1 MRKVPYYPLDR
12 INAVYTA
19 SAQNIFSSVFN
30 SGWFIRGN
38 QNNSFEKEFADFCG
52 EKYCIGVGNGL
63 DALSLI
69 LKSYIA
75 LGILKKGDKVVVP
88 ANTFIATWLA
98 VKNAG
103 LEPYPV
109 DVDEKSSLLT
119 VEKLRLA
126 WDENIKA
133 VIVVHLY
140 GLLADMEEF
149 ENFSK
154 EKNFVLIED
163 AAQAHGASRNGRKA
177 GSFGNASAFSFY
189 PTKNLG
195 ALGDAGAVVT
205 SDSKLA
211 NTVRK
216 MGNYGSSK
224 KYVHELAGVNSRLD
238 EIQAA
243 ILSLKLKRLENDNH
257 RRIEIAKIY
266 SEKINNP
273 FLKLPCITN
282 TNEHVFHIFAV
293 HTKYRNELQEH
304 LQKLG
309 VETLVHY
316 PLPPHLQGAFLDC
329 HFGEFPVAEKQSKE
343 TLSLPLFPV
352 MEESEIL
359 QVIDAVNSFSPSL

>member
-19 SAQNIFSSVFN
+19 SAQDIFASVFN

-52 EKYCIGVGNGL
+52 VKYCIGVGNGL

-88 ANTFIATWLA
+88 ANTFIAIWLA

-140 GLLADMEEF
+140 GLF
-149 ENFSK
+149 
-154 EKNFVLIED
+154 
-163 AAQAHGASRNGRKA
+163 GR
-177 GSFGNASAFSFY
+177 
-189 PTKNLG
+189 P
-195 ALGDAGAVVT
+195 
-205 SDSKLA
+205 
-211 NTVRK
+211 
-216 MGNYGSSK
+216 
-224 KYVHELAGVNSRLD
+224 
-238 EIQAA
+238 Q
-243 ILSLKLKRLENDNH
+243 IL
-257 RRIEIAKIY
+257 RR
-266 SEKINNP
+266 
-273 FLKLPCITN
+273 
-282 TNEHVFHIFAV
+282 
-293 HTKYRNELQEH
+293 
-304 LQKLG
+304 
-309 VETLVHY
+309 
-316 PLPPHLQGAFLDC
+316 
-329 HFGEFPVAEKQSKE
+329 
-343 TLSLPLFPV
+343 
-352 MEESEIL
+352 
-359 QVIDAVNSFSPSL
+359 